1 MYTNG
6 CSQIFRLTIGEII
19 LIFLKTHAKQFVLF
33 FIICFAETCLFSTN
47 LQAKES
53 EKAVYVDYPYAI
65 NLQSTRDPLDKKSI
79 PNLSLFKNH
88 RLYTTTVKLNGQTW
102 TRLRLGFFKTKQNAL
117 DAHKKLVK
125 YFPEA
130 WVTIVSENERNDSI
144 KTVIALN
151 GRVLPSRE
159 SAQETDISS
168 QEEGRSELS
177 TLSPLPLLAPKST
190 PSVTL
195 STAAVAVAATDSSTT
210 SEDKLPSTPTGS
222 QAATVAALSSADNT
236 GIEAKDTK
244 IPSTKTGKLL
254 EQARTAFTAGE
265 YQKTIQLTTAILEMP
280 LSSESKDALELLG
293 VARERNGQIAHAK
306 AEYEKY
312 LKLYPEGEDAKRV
325 SQRLAG
331 LVTAASKPTSLANS
345 SNKKKTT
352 RSASWESVGSFSQ
365 YYYRD
370 ERSIDEEDNLVDLS
384 QLVTTFDMRSRKRTE
399 NYDHRFQITAD
410 HAYDFLDDENE
421 GRFSRL
427 YYEMINRNSNNHLK
441 VGRQTYSEGGV
452 LGLFDGGVFG
462 LGVTRKSS
470 VNLAAGYLLD
480 IQDLLDFSYT
490 KDRKF
495 ASLSYDVGNEFKD
508 WDISFY
514 IIQQMVNNLEDRQ
527 AVGSEIRYFKPTFNI
542 FNLID
547 YDTSYNTLNIF
558 LLNANW
564 VFPQQGNL
572 YATIDSRKVPYLSTS
587 NALQGQPFESI
598 EDLETIFTEEEIRQ
612 LALNRTATS
621 NTFTIGGAKQLNGF
635 MNGHGQYQISGDFTY
650 NTISDMPA
658 SGGVPAIPST
668 GDNYFV
674 GTQFIGSNI
683 FKRGDTSILSLRLG
697 FTDLSNDLTMNFD
710 TRYPIIEKF
719 RFNPRI
725 QYFRREAK
733 NNDNL
738 LTTLRLSA
746 KADYRLLN
754 NKMLIEGEVGYDDTN
769 DQVAGIDTKSN
780 SLFWYLGYRLDF

>member
-1 MYTNG
+1 MYLFCPT
-6 CSQIFRLTIGEII
+6 L
-19 LIFLKTHAKQFVLF
+19 HAKQ
-33 FIICFAETCLFSTN
+33 
-47 LQAKES
+47 S

-65 NLQSTRDPLDKKSI
+65 NLQSTQESLDKKSI

-88 RLYTTTVKLNGQTW
+88 RLYTTSVKLNGKSW
-102 TRLRLGFFKTKQNAL
+102 TRLRLGFFKTKQDAL
-117 DAHKKLVK
+117 VAHKKLLK
-125 YFPEA
+125 YFPDA
-130 WVTIVSENERNDSI
+130 WVTIVSELERNDSI
-144 KTVIALN
+144 KTAIALN

-159 SAQETDISS
+159 SPKETDIPSLEGDSS
-168 QEEGRSELS
+168 RNSSKTLA
-177 TLSPLPLLAPKST
+177 LSPLPPLSAKSAPT
-190 PSVTL
+190 VTL
-195 STAAVAVAATDSSTT
+195 STAAAAVVSTDSSTT
-210 SEDKLPSTPTGS
+210 SEDELPSTPDGS
-222 QAATVAALSSADNT
+222 QAAVTAALSSANNA
-236 GIEAKDTK
+236 GIDAKDTK

-280 LSSESKDALELLG
+280 PSSESKDALELLG

-312 LKLYPEGEDAKRV
+312 LELYPEGEDANRV

-331 LVTAASKPTSLANS
+331 LVTAASKPTSLASS

-352 RSASWESVGSFSQ
+352 RPISWESVGSFSQ

-410 HAYDFLDDENE
+410 HAYDFLDDESD

-427 YYEMINRNSNNHLK
+427 YYEMINRNNNNHLK

-480 IQDLLDFSYT
+480 IEDLLNFSYT

-495 ASLSYDVGNEFKD
+495 ASLNFDVGNEFKD

-514 IIQQMVNNLEDRQ
+514 FIQQMANDLVDRQ

-547 YDTSYNTLNIF
+547 YDTSYDTLNIF

-572 YATIDSRKVPYLSTS
+572 YATIDSRKVPYMSTS
-587 NALQGQPFESI
+587 NALQGQPFQTI
-598 EDLETIFTEEEIRQ
+598 EELETLFTEEEIRQ
-612 LALNRTATS
+612 LALDRTATS
-621 NTFTIGGAKQLNGF
+621 NTFTIGGAKQLNEF
-635 MNGHGQYQISGDFTY
+635 MNGHGQYQISADFTY
-650 NTISDMPA
+650 NTISEMPA
-658 SGGVPAIPST
+658 SGGVPELPGT
-668 GDNYFV
+668 GDNYFI
-674 GTQFIGSNI
+674 GGQFIGSNI
-683 FKRGDTSILSLRLG
+683 LKRGDTSIFSLRLG
-697 FTDLSNDLTMNFD
+697 YTQISDDMTVAFD
-710 TRYPIIEKF
+710 TRYPITEKL

-725 QYFRREAK
+725 QYFRREGK
-733 NNDNL
+733 DNDNL

-754 NKMLIEGEVGYDDTN
+754 NKMLIEGEIGYDNTD

>member
-1 MYTNG
+1 L
-6 CSQIFRLTIGEII
+6 IIGKTI
-19 LIFLKTHAKQFVLF
+19 LIFLKPLAKQCILY
-33 FIICFAETCLFSTN
+33 FIICFAGICLFSLN
-47 LQAKES
+47 LYAKEN

-65 NLQSTRDPLDKKSI
+65 NLQSTREPLDKKSL
-79 PNLSLFKNH
+79 PNLTIFKNL
-88 RLYTTTVKLNGQTW
+88 RLYTTSVKLNGQTW

-130 WVTIVSENERNDSI
+130 WVTIVSEQERNDSI
-144 KTVIALN
+144 KTAIALS

-168 QEEGRSELS
+168 SEGERSDLS
-177 TLSPLPLLAPKST
+177 TLSPLPPLAAKST
-190 PSVTL
+190 PSFIS
-195 STAAVAVAATDSSTT
+195 STAAVAVTATDTT
-210 SEDKLPSTPTGS
+210 TTPVDDLASANTGS
-222 QAATVAALSSADNT
+222 KAAAAVAISSANNT
-236 GIEAKDTK
+236 GIEEKATK
-244 IPSTKTGKLL
+244 ISSTKTGKLL

-280 LSSESKDALELLG
+280 ASSESKDALELLG

-312 LKLYPEGEDAKRV
+312 LELYPEGEDAKRV

-345 SNKKKTT
+345 GNKTKTK
-352 RSASWESVGSFSQ
+352 RPVSWQSVGSFSQ

-384 QLVTTFDMRSRKRTE
+384 QIVTTFDMRSRKRTE
-399 NYDHRFQITAD
+399 NYDQNFQITAY
-410 HAYDFLDDENE
+410 HAYDFLDDESD

-427 YYEMINRNSNNHLK
+427 YYELINRNNNNHLK

-480 IQDLLDFSYT
+480 IEDLLDFSYT

-495 ASLSYDVGNEFKD
+495 ASLSYDVGNEIKD
-508 WDISFY
+508 WDISLY
-514 IIQQMVNNLEDRQ
+514 YIQQMVNNLVDRQ

-547 YDTSYNTLNIF
+547 YDTSYDTLNIF

-587 NALQGQPFESI
+587 NALQGQPFETI
-598 EDLETIFTEEEIRQ
+598 EDLETMFTEEEIRQ
-612 LALNRTATS
+612 LALDRTATS

-635 MNGHGQYQISGDFTY
+635 MNGHGQYQISGDLTY
-650 NTISDMPA
+650 NTLSDMPA
-658 SGGVPAIPST
+658 SGGVPEIPDT

-674 GTQFIGSNI
+674 GAQFIGSNVI
-683 FKRGDTSILSLRLG
+683 KKGDTSIFSLRLG
-697 FTDLSNDLTMNFD
+697 FTQLSNDLTLNFD
-710 TRYPIIEKF
+710 TRYPITDKF

-725 QYFRREAK
+725 QYFRREGK
-733 NNDNL
+733 DNDNL

-754 NKMLIEGEVGYDDTN
+754 NKMLIEGEIGYDNTD
-769 DQVAGIDTKSN
+769 DQVAGFSTKSN

>member
-1 MYTNG
+1 MT
-6 CSQIFRLTIGEII
+6 
-19 LIFLKTHAKQFVLF
+19 FLKSLAKQYILSFVICLTGVSLFSPTLHAKG
-33 FIICFAETCLFSTN
+33 
-47 LQAKES
+47 S

-65 NLQSTRDPLDKKSI
+65 NLQSTQELLDKKSI
-79 PNLSLFKNH
+79 QNLSLFKDH
-88 RLYTTTVKLNGQTW
+88 RLYTTNVKLNGKSW
-102 TRLRLGFFKTKQNAL
+102 IRLRLGFFKTKQNAL
-117 DAHKKLVK
+117 EAHKKLLK
-125 YFPEA
+125 YFPDA
-130 WVTIVSENERNDSI
+130 WVTIVSELERNDSI

-151 GRVLPSRE
+151 GRVLPNRE
-159 SAQETDISS
+159 SAQETDISPS
-168 QEEGRSELS
+168 EGNNSSNSSNILA
-177 TLSPLPLLAPKST
+177 LSPLSPFAAKST
-190 PSVTL
+190 ATVTS
-195 STAAVAVAATDSSTT
+195 STAAVAVVATDSSTT
-210 SEDKLPSTPTGS
+210 SEDELPSTPIGS
-222 QAATVAALSSADNT
+222 QAAALTSADNT
-236 GIEAKDTK
+236 GIEAKNTK
-244 IPSTKTGKLL
+244 IPSTKTWKLL
-254 EQARTAFTAGE
+254 EDARTAFTAGE

-280 LSSESKDALELLG
+280 PSSESKDALELLG

-345 SNKKKTT
+345 SNKKKTA
-352 RSASWESVGSFSQ
+352 RPASWETVGSFSQ

-384 QLVTTFDMRSRKRTE
+384 QIVTTFDMRSRKRTE

-410 HAYDFLDDENE
+410 HAYDFLDDVSES
-421 GRFSRL
+421 RFSRL
-427 YYEMINRNSNNHLK
+427 YYEMINRNNNNHLK

-480 IQDLLDFSYT
+480 IEDLLDFSYT

-495 ASLSYDVGNEFKD
+495 ASLSLDVGNEFKD

-514 IIQQMVNNLEDRQ
+514 FIQQMANDLVDRQ

-564 VFPQQGNL
+564 VFPLQGNL

-587 NALQGQPFESI
+587 NALQGQPFETI
-598 EDLETIFTEEEIRQ
+598 EDLETMFTQEEIRQ
-612 LALNRTATS
+612 LALDRTATS

-658 SGGVPAIPST
+658 SGGVPEIPST

-674 GTQFIGSNI
+674 GSQFIGSNI
-683 FKRGDTSILSLRLG
+683 FKRGDTSIFSLRFG
-697 FTDLSNDLTMNFD
+697 FTDLSNDLTLNFD

-725 QYFRREAK
+725 QYFRREG
-733 NNDNL
+733 NDNDNL

-754 NKMLIEGEVGYDDTN
+754 NKMLIEGEIGYDNTD
-769 DQVAGIDTKSN
+769 DQVAGFVINSN